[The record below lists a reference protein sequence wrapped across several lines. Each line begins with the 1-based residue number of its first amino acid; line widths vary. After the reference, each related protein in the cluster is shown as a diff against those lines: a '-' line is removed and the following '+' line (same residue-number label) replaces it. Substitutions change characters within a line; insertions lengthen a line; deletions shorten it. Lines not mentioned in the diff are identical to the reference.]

1 MFITILINIFAL
13 IKTSLNKIKL
23 RTVLFVLIF
32 LLLIIASLAIGVK
45 KINWLDIAT
54 WNNSEATVVFISR
67 IPRTVAL
74 ILAGVGLSV
83 SGLIMQQISLNK
95 FVSPTT
101 AGTLDAAKLGILISM
116 ILLPGMASI
125 YQMGFAFLFTVLASI
140 VFMQLLLSIKHK
152 SLIYIPLLGIM
163 FGNVLAAI
171 GTFFAYK
178 YDIVQNMETWMIGD
192 FSKILKGNYELI
204 YISLPVVILTY
215 LYASKLTAL
224 GLGKDMAKNLGIPY
238 NLMVLLGL
246 ICVSL
251 TVSAVMITAGSIP
264 FLGLIVPNIVS
275 LFYGDNLKRS
285 LPITALLGAIL
296 LLFSD
301 IVSRLIIYP
310 YEVPIGLT
318 IGIIGGVT
326 FLIFLRKRMRYA

>member
-1 MFITILINIFAL
+1 M
-13 IKTSLNKIKL
+13 SLNKDIL
-23 RTVLFVLIF
+23 RTFLFVLLF
-32 LLLIIASLAIGVK
+32 AVLVVASLTIGVK
-45 KINWLDIAT
+45 QISWLSFKNWE
-54 WNNSEATVVFISR
+54 NSEVSVILISR
-67 IPRTVAL
+67 IPRTIAL
-74 ILAGVGLSV
+74 ILAGVGLSI

-101 AGTLDAAKLGILISM
+101 AGTLYAAKLGVLISM
-116 ILLPGMASI
+116 ILLPGAASS
-125 YQMGFAFLFTVLASI
+125 YQMGFAFLFTIIASI
-140 VFMQLLLSIKHK
+140 IFMQMLQRIQHR

-204 YISLPVVILTY
+204 YISLPIVVLTY
-215 LYASKLTAL
+215 LYANKLTTL
-224 GLGKDMAKNLGIPY
+224 GLGKDMAKSLGINY
-238 NLMVLLGL
+238 NLIVLVGL
-246 ICVSL
+246 LCVSL
-251 TVSAVMITAGSIP
+251 TVSSVMITAGFIP

-285 LPITALLGAIL
+285 LPRTALLGAIL
-296 LLFSD
+296 LLFCD
-301 IVSRLIIYP
+301 IISRLIIYP

-318 IGIIGGVT
+318 IGIIGGIT
-326 FLIFLRKRMRYA
+326 FLVFIRKRMRYA

>member
-1 MFITILINIFAL
+1 MFIIILINTFAL
-13 IKTSLNKIKL
+13 LKSSLNKTIL
-23 RTVLFVLIF
+23 RTFLFVLLF
-32 LLLIIASLAIGVK
+32 AVLVVASLAIGVK
-45 KINWLDIAT
+45 QISWLDFT
-54 WNNSEATVVFISR
+54 NWKDSEAPVFFISR

-74 ILAGVGLSV
+74 ILAGVGLSI

-116 ILLPGMASI
+116 ILLPSIASL
-125 YQMGFAFLFTVLASI
+125 YRMGFAFLFTVLASI
-140 VFMQLLLSIKHK
+140 IFMQMLKRIQHR

-178 YDIVQNMETWMIGD
+178 FDIVQNMETWLIGD

-204 YISLPVVILTY
+204 YISLPIVILTY
-215 LYASKLTAL
+215 IYANKLTTL
-224 GLGKDMAKNLGIPY
+224 GLGKDMAKSLGINY
-238 NLMVLLGL
+238 DLIVLVGL

-251 TVSAVMITAGSIP
+251 TVSSVMITAGAIP

-285 LPITALLGAIL
+285 LPITALFGAIL
-296 LLFSD
+296 LLFCD
-301 IVSRLIIYP
+301 IISRIIIYP
-310 YEVPIGLT
+310 YEIPIGLT

-326 FLIFLRKRMRYA
+326 FLIFIGKRMRYA

>member
-1 MFITILINIFAL
+1 MHYL
-13 IKTSLNKIKL
+13 IKLSLNKDIL
-23 RTVLFVLIF
+23 RTTLFVLLF
-32 LLLIIASLAIGVK
+32 AVLVIASLTIGVK
-45 KINWLDIAT
+45 QISWLDFT
-54 WNNSEATVVFISR
+54 NWGNSEAPVFLISR

-74 ILAGVGLSV
+74 ILAGVGLSI

-116 ILLPGMASI
+116 IALPGVASI

-140 VFMQLLLSIKHK
+140 VFMQMLRRIQHR

-204 YISLPVVILTY
+204 YISLPIVVLTY
-215 LYASKLTAL
+215 LYANKLTTL
-224 GLGKDMAKNLGIPY
+224 GLGKDMAKSLGINY
-238 NLMVLLGL
+238 NLIVLVGL

-251 TVSAVMITAGSIP
+251 TVSAVMITAGAIP

-301 IVSRLIIYP
+301 IVSRLVIYP

-318 IGIIGGVT
+318 IGIIGGIM
-326 FLIFLRKRMRYA
+326 FLVFIRKRMRYA

>member
-1 MFITILINIFAL
+1 M
-13 IKTSLNKIKL
+13 SLNKGIL
-23 RTVLFVLIF
+23 RTFLF
-32 LLLIIASLAIGVK
+32 LLLFAILVVASLTIGVK
-45 KINWLDIAT
+45 QISWLNFKS
-54 WNNSEATVVFISR
+54 WENSEIPVILISR
-67 IPRTVAL
+67 VPRTIAL
-74 ILAGVGLSV
+74 ILAGVGLSI

-101 AGTLDAAKLGILISM
+101 AGTLDAAKLGVLISM
-116 ILLPGMASI
+116 IILPGAASV
-125 YQMGFAFLFTVLASI
+125 YQMGFSFLFTILASI
-140 VFMQLLLSIKHK
+140 VFMQMLRRIQHR

-204 YISLPVVILTY
+204 YISLPFVVLTY
-215 LYASKLTAL
+215 LYANKLTTL
-224 GLGKDMAKNLGIPY
+224 GLGKDMAKSLGINY
-238 NLMVLLGL
+238 DLIVLVGL
-246 ICVSL
+246 LCVSL
-251 TVSAVMITAGSIP
+251 TVSAVMITAGFIP
-264 FLGLIVPNIVS
+264 FIGLIVPNIVS

-285 LPITALLGAIL
+285 LPRTALLGAIL

-301 IVSRLIIYP
+301 IISRLVIYP

-318 IGIIGGVT
+318 IGIIGGIT
-326 FLIFLRKRMRYA
+326 FLVFIRKRMRHA